1 MYPTSEMVS
10 SMQLTPRGK
19 FLLLVGVFLMPVV
32 AAYLA
37 YAGWRPAGH
46 SNYGDLLK
54 VTPLQQTA
62 GSTPDGRPYD
72 LEALHGKWVMV
83 HVGPTRCDAACAW
96 QLYLM
101 RQTRIAQ
108 GKEQDRIER
117 LWVVTDSGT
126 PDAKLLQAHPDLH
139 VWRPA
144 NAAFVAQFPAA
155 QNRVDHIYLIDPLGN
170 LMLRFPAQADFD
182 RMMKDLKLLLKASQ
196 IG

>member
-1 MYPTSEMVS
+1 MYPTSGMVS
-10 SMQLTPRGK
+10 SMQLTSRSK
-19 FLLLVGVFLMPVV
+19 FLFLIGVFLLPVV

-46 SNYGDLLK
+46 SNYGDLLR
-54 VTPLQQTA
+54 VTPLQQTE
-62 GSTPDGRPYD
+62 GSTSDGQPFNLDTLR
-72 LEALHGKWVMV
+72 GKWVMV
-83 HVGPTRCDAACAW
+83 HVGPAHCDAACAW

-126 PDAKLLQAHPDLH
+126 PDAQLLQAHAGLH

-144 NAAFVAQFPAA
+144 DAAFVAQFPAA
-155 QNRVDHIYLIDPLGN
+155 QNRAEHIYLVDPLGN
-170 LMLRFPAQADFD
+170 LMLRFPAQVDAK
-182 RMMKDLKLLLKASQ
+182 RMMKDLRLLLKASQ